1 MTNNF
6 NNWFARVTVINF
18 VILSLWGVLLRLLQL
33 SDLPLNYQFI
43 LHAHSHF
50 AFAGWMFCTIA
61 FLLTRL
67 VSDGEIS
74 RPFKLL
80 LYLSLI
86 SAYGMLVSFSLQGY
100 RPAAIAFSTLFM
112 GITFRFTYLLTKSV
126 SLKNRVNPLA
136 YPLIRGSL
144 FFLCLSALGPLSLGP
159 LAALGLKNTP
169 AYTDAIYFYLHFQL
183 NGFMLLG
190 ALGLLAAGLPI
201 TRLRSYDRVWLG
213 LLIWSSLPLYLLF
226 VLWGKPLWGIYG
238 IAMGGA
244 ALNLLGWLGLCFRY
258 RNFFDRFSLL
268 EKAALLALTFKV
280 IFQVLACIPEIG
292 DWVFLSRN
300 LVIGYIHLL
309 TLGILMPLLLSRL
322 FKANLAR
329 PIIGFPAF
337 TFTYLAVVVTY
348 LCLLFLQ
355 PMLALLG
362 MIIPSFQW
370 LLFLGSTAL
379 VGTGFLLA
387 GKIKSADSPKM

>member
-144 FFLCLSALGPLSLGP
+144 FFSVPFGAGAAFPGAAGGAGLEKYAGLYRCHLFLPPLSAQRIYAIGSLG
-159 LAALGLKNTP
+159 LAGC
-169 AYTDAIYFYLHFQL
+169 
-183 NGFMLLG
+183 
-190 ALGLLAAGLPI
+190 
-201 TRLRSYDRVWLG
+201 
-213 LLIWSSLPLYLLF
+213 
-226 VLWGKPLWGIYG
+226 
-238 IAMGGA
+238 GA
-244 ALNLLGWLGLCFRY
+244 AN
-258 RNFFDRFSLL
+258 N
-268 EKAALLALTFKV
+268 
-280 IFQVLACIPEIG
+280 P
-292 DWVFLSRN
+292 
-300 LVIGYIHLL
+300 
-309 TLGILMPLLLSRL
+309 
-322 FKANLAR
+322 
-329 PIIGFPAF
+329 F
-337 TFTYLAVVVTY
+337 T
-348 LCLLFLQ
+348 
-355 PMLALLG
+355 
-362 MIIPSFQW
+362 
-370 LLFLGSTAL
+370 
-379 VGTGFLLA
+379 
-387 GKIKSADSPKM
+387 